1 MEKKNNS
8 KAVIIS
14 IVVIIVIACL
24 VCGIIFLLNNKDNK
38 DSSETPGT
46 AVTEKKITEFNKEP
60 KDLRN
65 YITLKE
71 YDIGVFDLY
80 GNSIIDINTIYKRY
94 GEEVRDKISNVIGA
108 MVTYLNYLTDNE
120 KLATEFYNFIADNL
134 EGRTKEYSKSIEG
147 IKLEAGKNSDG
158 DWQVDF
164 KIDE

>member
-1 MEKKNNS
+1 MTSKPFLNLDYKKYTY
-8 KAVIIS
+8 
-14 IVVIIVIACL
+14 
-24 VCGIIFLLNNKDNK
+24 KDNALGVMAIYY
-38 DSSETPGT
+38 DEGNN
-46 AVTEKKITEFNKEP
+46 IKEV
-60 KDLRN
+60 RF
-65 YITLKE
+65 TC
-71 YDIGVFDLY
+71 
-80 GNSIIDINTIYKRY
+80 IDINTIDKRY
-94 GEEVRDKISNVIGA
+94 GEEVGDKISNVIGA